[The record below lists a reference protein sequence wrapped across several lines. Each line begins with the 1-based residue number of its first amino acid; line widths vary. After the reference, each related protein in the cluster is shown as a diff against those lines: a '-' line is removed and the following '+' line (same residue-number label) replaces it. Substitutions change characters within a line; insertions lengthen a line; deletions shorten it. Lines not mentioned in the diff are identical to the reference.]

1 MLVLHAWWRAPS
13 ATDDGGLL
21 VWAEDSAVP
30 ALAPRA
36 GRVPRGAAHPFA
48 ADAAQLSAALALPL
62 DLGDRRELTLPTLR
76 GRPEASPELPREEER
91 AGGTGRPAAWSV
103 PVLEFSP
110 ATALEVLLA
119 PLSDGVA
126 AGSTWRH
133 LVTVAA
139 FADELA
145 ARGRTLP
152 VVLVPPVSPFGV
164 RPWGGRA
171 VWRPLVTGADAAWSR
186 ALALALPPAGL
197 AADAGGIRTP
207 ADVVAAALDAL
218 ADAAVRR
225 RLSASGPPPDRARS
239 GPAWLAALVSPGDG
253 SFDASAGAVA
263 ALAAELARWEKDV
276 VGGPARARFRLV
288 EPPQGEPED
297 LWQLEFALQ
306 STVEPSLVAPA

>member
-13 ATDDGGLL
+13 AADDGALV
-21 VWAEDSAVP
+21 VWAEDSAAPV
-30 ALAPRA
+30 LAPRG

-48 ADAAQLSAALALPL
+48 AAAAQLSAALGLPFDL
-62 DLGDRRELTLPTLR
+62 PFDLGDRRELTLPTLR

-91 AGGTGRPAAWSV
+91 AGGTGRPAVWSV
-103 PVLEFSP
+103 PVLELSP
-110 ATALEVLLA
+110 AAALEVLLA

-152 VVLVPPVSPFGV
+152 IVLAPPVSPFGV

-186 ALALALPPAGL
+186 AVALALPPAGL
-197 AADAGGIRTP
+197 AGDVDRARTP

-218 ADAAVRR
+218 TDAALRR
-225 RLSASGPPPDRARS
+225 RLSASG
-239 GPAWLAALVSPGDG
+239 
-253 SFDASAGAVA
+253 GA
-263 ALAAELARWEKDV
+263 
-276 VGGPARARFRLV
+276 PARA
-288 EPPQGEPED
+288 
-297 LWQLEFALQ
+297 
-306 STVEPSLVAPA
+306 